1 MGIRWPVQML
11 AGDFFTQKLL
21 SSFLPNNRILTIE
34 NAIFEEPDIW
44 YEVQLDASFRHSIDF
59 ARKLIIGSGHSFE
72 PFSSSKKNRDIAAI
86 YEKLFKKI
94 RNFRKLLLACSEFA
108 IRGESYAYPNFASF
122 PLDVLE
128 NGVVLDWICA
138 EEIKHID
145 RYRIRKYTTE
155 DFDVDYR
162 IYSLKE
168 RNWVDLTPDQER
180 ALIYF
185 NNSSEEGRFTYGN
198 PLLEAIHVCYYCKK
212 ILQQE
217 LLNAIER
224 YGQGLLVYKN
234 PPLQEGS
241 DTQTASA
248 VQRQVM
254 DMLAKVKSRH
264 VANIPLGHELQMLTV
279 DLNGVNALQAGIDYY
294 DQQVRMLC
302 LGAEL
307 SVTSGSTGSYNQAV
321 THQETT
327 YHNADYSREV
337 MSEAFTNTLIP
348 LIWEYNEHNWK
359 ALGLWDGGEPPR
371 FVLHG
376 KNQMSPKDWAEILPV
391 AMNELKMEISKAE
404 AYTKLEIKPPIK
416 RDKYGQGDA
425 ILGEEE
431 PEISQAEQPEES
443 PLPTGLTQ
451 QETKDIENT
460 LTQQENKQDAS

>member
-21 SSFLPNNRILTIE
+21 TSFLPNNRILTIE

-59 ARKLIIGSGHSFE
+59 ARKLIIGSHYSFE

-86 YEKLFKKI
+86 FEKLFKKT

-122 PLDVLE
+122 QIDVLE
-128 NGVVLDWICA
+128 NGYPLNWICA

-145 RYRIRKYTTE
+145 RYRIRKYATE
-155 DFDVDYR
+155 DFDVDYK

-168 RNWVDLTPDQER
+168 RTWVDLSLDQER

-241 DTQTASA
+241 DTQTAAA

-264 VANIPLGHELQMLTV
+264 VANIPLGHELQMLSV

-307 SVTSGSTGSYNQAV
+307 SVTSGQTGSYNQAV

-327 YHNADYSREV
+327 FHNADYSREV
-337 MSEAFTNTLIP
+337 MSEAFTNTLVP
-348 LIWEYNEHNWK
+348 LLWEYNEQNWK
-359 ALGLWDGGEPPR
+359 LLGLWEGGEPPK

-376 KNQMSPKDWAEILPV
+376 KKQNSPKDWAEILPV
-391 AMNELKMEISKAE
+391 AMNELKLKIKESE
-404 AYTKLEIKPPIK
+404 AYKLLELTPPIEG
-416 RDKYGQGDA
+416 DEEGQGDN
-425 ILGEEE
+425 ILGEE
-431 PEISQAEQPEES
+431 PEEQES
-443 PLPTGLTQ
+443 VSATPEKPEELPSSTGLTPSET
-451 QETKDIENT
+451 QEIE
-460 LTQQENKQDAS
+460 QKIQEPTA